1 MCILNY
7 LTPYTVRLDNEVTAN
22 SKGGSAVSS
31 VTVNIRMEQS
41 LKRDLARFCA
51 EIGLSMNTLFNIY
64 VRMVVRAQRIPF
76 ALGHPAVLKRL
87 TYAIAAQ

>member
-1 MCILNY
+1 M
-7 LTPYTVRLDNEVTAN
+7 
-22 SKGGSAVSS
+22 SF

-41 LKRDLARFCA
+41 LKRDLERFCT